1 MMNQLPCRLAA
12 LTWLAIAAAAT
23 THAASISY
31 VGADLTTSGAW
42 RTPSILKPLD
52 SDGNN
57 VYGSAG
63 YLLTRS
69 PAGDL
74 FSNPTYA
81 SVVNLVSAFYGGA
94 GTNPN
99 YTTVD
104 NPLGGTVKT
113 GIWYAVGS
121 FPNQEQDIARITV
134 SQPASFRIGVL
145 VDETDF
151 IGISPGQLR
160 VRQTVG
166 GTGDST
172 LVNAMLEANLDTD
185 WYFFNIVGAQPGDQ
199 FVISGTDSRVGAGPV
214 ASNGIGA
221 IAFDNVAVPE
231 TSTYAAGLVLMAF
244 AGGTW
249 WRARR
254 PVGTTDSGK
263 AFPAVSLPVADMV
276 ADK

>member
-1 MMNQLPCRLAA
+1 MNQLPCRLAV
-12 LTWLAIAAAAT
+12 LTGLAITAAT
-23 THAASISY
+23 TAHAASISY
-31 VGADLTTSGAW
+31 AGADLATSGAW

-104 NPLGGTVKT
+104 NPLGGSVKT
-113 GIWYAVGS
+113 GIWYAVGD
-121 FPNQEQDIARITV
+121 FENQEQDFARITV
-134 SQPASFRIGVL
+134 SLASSFRIGVM

-160 VRQTVG
+160 VRQTAG

-172 LVNAMLEANLDTD
+172 LVNAMLEPNLDTD
-185 WYFFNIVGAQPGDQ
+185 WYFFNIFGAQPGDQ

-231 TSTYAAGLVLMAF
+231 TSTWAAGLGLAAL
-244 AGGTW
+244 AGAKVW
-249 WRARR
+249 SRR
-254 PVGTTDSGK
+254 VR
-263 AFPAVSLPVADMV
+263 L
-276 ADK
+276 

>member
-1 MMNQLPCRLAA
+1 MNQLPCRLAV
-12 LTWLAIAAAAT
+12 LTGLAITVAT
-23 THAASISY
+23 TAHAASISY
-31 VGADLTTSGAW
+31 AGADLTTSGAW
-42 RTPSILKPLD
+42 RTPSVLKPLD
-52 SDGNN
+52 ADGNN

-69 PAGDL
+69 PVGDL

-81 SVVNLVSAFYGGA
+81 SVVNLVGAFYGGA
-94 GTNPN
+94 GTSPN

-113 GIWYAVGS
+113 GIWYAVGV
-121 FPNQEQDIARITV
+121 FPNQEQDFARITV
-134 SQPASFRIGVL
+134 SQTANFRIGVM

-160 VRQTVG
+160 VRQTAG

-185 WYFFNIVGAQPGDQ
+185 WYFFDVVGAKPGDQ
-199 FVISGTDSRVGAGPV
+199 FVISATDSRIVLGPV
-214 ASNGIGA
+214 TSNGIGA
-221 IAFDNVAVPE
+221 ITFDNVAVPE
-231 TSTYAAGLVLMAF
+231 ASTYAAGLALAAF
-244 AGGTW
+244 AGGTL

-254 PVGTTDSGK
+254 R
-263 AFPAVSLPVADMV
+263 A
-276 ADK
+276 

>member
-1 MMNQLPCRLAA
+1 MKQHLHHLAV
-12 LTWLAIAAAAT
+12 LTGLAISAAAT
-23 THAASISY
+23 AHAASISY
-31 VGADLTTSGAW
+31 AGADLTTSGAW
-42 RTPSILKPLD
+42 RTPSVLKPLD
-52 SDGNN
+52 ADGNN
-57 VYGSAG
+57 IYGSAG

-74 FSNPTYA
+74 LSNPYYA
-81 SVVNLVSAFYGGA
+81 SVVNLVGAYYGGA

-113 GIWYAVGS
+113 GIWYATGA
-121 FPNQEQDIARITV
+121 FENQEQDFARITV
-134 SQPASFRIGVL
+134 SLASSFRIGVM

-160 VRQTVG
+160 VRQTAG

-172 LVNAMLEANLDTD
+172 LVNAMLEPNLDTD

-221 IAFDNVAVPE
+221 ITFDNVAVPE